1 MSDFLTETHWSYP
14 AMRNWLVKDYP
25 IILRLTDK

>member
-1 MSDFLTETHWSYP
+1 MSGFLTKHTGHP